1 MKKISSSKNSV
12 DTKCFAGRQ
21 LLPGSEEQQYQ
32 KLRQHKVI
40 MQKYIY
46 SFSFI
51 ADRRAAFDPPVN
63 LSADLGD
70 QKAVPTHANETRH
83 LQNTEHRF
91 LRNCCQPQGLPM
103 CKQHAEDATR
113 FGRAG
118 EELHKCILEPAQISN
133 QPWRSFNE
141 AGMCRFGP
149 IQVDTDKRPSDE
161 EQRQGDEKLRCDD
174 NYAKECGIHDLCF
187 AWNCR

>member
-1 MKKISSSKNSV
+1 
-12 DTKCFAGRQ
+12 
-21 LLPGSEEQQYQ
+21 
-32 KLRQHKVI
+32 

-70 QKAVPTHANETRH
+70 QKAVPAHANETRH

-91 LRNCCQPQGLPM
+91 LCDCSQPEGLPM

-113 FGRAG
+113 FGRTG
-118 EELHKCILEPAQISN
+118 EELHKCILEPAQVSN
-133 QPWRSFNE
+133 EPRRSFNE
-141 AGMCRFGP
+141 TGIVRFGQL
-149 IQVDTDKRPSDE
+149 QVVTI
-161 EQRQGDEKLRCDD
+161 
-174 NYAKECGIHDLCF
+174 KEH
-187 AWNCR
+187 R

>member
-1 MKKISSSKNSV
+1 
-12 DTKCFAGRQ
+12 
-21 LLPGSEEQQYQ
+21 
-32 KLRQHKVI
+32 

-70 QKAVPTHANETRH
+70 QKAAPTHANETRH

-91 LRNCCQPQGLPM
+91 LRNCCQPEGLPM

-118 EELHKCILEPAQISN
+118 EELHKCVLEPAQISN
-133 QPWRSFNE
+133 QPRRSFNE
-141 AGMCRFGP
+141 AGICRFGP
-149 IQVDTDKRPSDE
+149 IQVDTDKQPSDE
-161 EQRQGDEKLRCDD
+161 EQRQGEEKLRCDD
-174 NYAKECGIHDLCF
+174 NYAKECGIHDLRF
-187 AWNCR
+187 AWNCRRMDDQLVCATNDSIRAATVWSLSVFVVEFFYR